1 MGYKVVLFL
10 LMGIFFA
17 VSCQV
22 AIRGESRAI
31 RVLLECIMWLLHLFK
46 DLKMASMMERMGIS
60 ASASHLFQYREF
72 QQIHNTQALII
83 LLGYI
88 VSPLHVAI
96 GDDSPKRCLLV
107 MAFVEKHVFLEC
119 AAVSHHNLNCFY
131 RK

>member
-1 MGYKVVLFL
+1 MISNSRVSNHNGIQSGPFSL
-10 LMGIFFA
+10 LAGSSFA

-72 QQIHNTQALII
+72 
-83 LLGYI
+83 
-88 VSPLHVAI
+88 
-96 GDDSPKRCLLV
+96 
-107 MAFVEKHVFLEC
+107 
-119 AAVSHHNLNCFY
+119 
-131 RK
+131 